1 MPEYTLQKWWLVGG
15 TSVACST
22 IYTTHVWLV
31 VCLTIYFTNTEAL
44 DEHPRSRVNGQ
55 QRRQTKEEKGKE
67 EDRQKLPERKARST
81 KLEGA
86 KSDIITLLLSILE
99 QRAPASCTCEMHQYS
114 KYRSLQLCVFSVIL
128 SSRS

>member
-1 MPEYTLQKWWLVGG
+1 MVVGWWYERCMFHNLHYTRLASRTPDNLLYKHGSLCQ
-15 TSVACST
+15 
-22 IYTTHVWLV
+22 
-31 VCLTIYFTNTEAL
+31 L
-44 DEHPRSRVNGQ
+44 DEQPRSQVNGQ

-86 KSDIITLLLSILE
+86 KSDIITLLLSILA
-99 QRAPASCTCEMHQYS
+99 QCAQASCTCEMHQYS
-114 KYRSLQLCVFSVIL
+114 KYRLLQLCVFSVIL